1 MDQGRRVETLCTRF
15 LASSSSLQQTCLPM
29 CEGDPQEIS
38 AVPEGR
44 SSSGSAL
51 LERLGSAVSI
61 APYTF
66 FSSLAAQSRTSSMSP
81 TLPWP
86 TASVGCCDGAIMP
99 RSRLEDVEM
108 E

>member
-1 MDQGRRVETLCTRF
+1 MR
-15 LASSSSLQQTCLPM
+15 
-29 CEGDPQEIS
+29 EGDPQEIS

-66 FSSLAAQSRTSSMSP
+66 FLLRWPLRVGRPGHVPHSP
-81 TLPWP
+81 VAHGLRG
-86 TASVGCCDGAIMP
+86 VGCCGAIMP
-99 RSRLEDVEM
+99 RSRLEDMEM